1 MESFHILW
9 QLLDTSYAIVYNTLP
24 LLQLTPCHSTVREQQ
39 WIARILLNGLRVVSF
54 GALIVTI
61 LEAGI
66 PLDLELFSGI
76 LVSNWHHGQYSKG
89 ILALVKAEKCDG
101 SGNRH
106 GRDGG
111 VGKV

>member
-9 QLLDTSYAIVYNTLP
+9 QLLDTSYAIVYDTFP
-24 LLQLTPCHSTVREQQ
+24 LLQLTPCHSAVRKQQ

-54 GALIVTI
+54 GALIITI
-61 LEAGI
+61 LEAGV

-76 LVSNWHHGQYSKG
+76 LVANRHHDKYSKEIS
-89 ILALVKAEKCDG
+89 ILMMTEKCEG
-101 SGNRH
+101 GCNGH